1 MKPAARPAPAWF
13 AIAGLLA
20 LLGQMPARPVAALL
34 EESCAGQ
41 CRIAGAEGRWWAG
54 DARLLWRDGDAWLDL
69 GTLGWRL
76 LPADGGYARVTLG
89 AGRIVWRELRR
100 LDIDGIAL
108 PARVVLGDPRLG
120 LPGGRWQGE
129 LAIATG
135 ELQLGPDGIA
145 GGRGEVRWRQAA
157 SSLLADRPL
166 GDYRAAW
173 RWDGR
178 GAPEAEASGGRPGE
192 IDVDGRLA
200 DGRFS
205 GRIRL
210 SGAARPALERYLS
223 VAAAPD
229 SAVDGGYRFDF
240 PIR

>member
-1 MKPAARPAPAWF
+1 MKPAGLPRPAFF

-20 LLGQMPARPVAALL
+20 LLGQMPARPVAAWV

-41 CRIAGAEGRWWAG
+41 CRIAGAEGRGWAG
-54 DARLLWRDGDAWLDL
+54 EARLLWRDGDAWRDL
-69 GTLGWRL
+69 GPLGWRL
-76 LPADGGYARVTLG
+76 LPGDGTYARVTLG
-89 AGRIVWRELRR
+89 AGHIVWREVGR

-108 PARVVLGDPRLG
+108 PAQVVLGDPRLG
-120 LPGGRWQGE
+120 LPGGRWLGE
-129 LAIATG
+129 LAIAAG
-135 ELQLGPDGIA
+135 ELRFSPDGIA

-157 SSLLADRPL
+157 SSLLDGLPL
-166 GDYRAAW
+166 GDYRANW

-178 GAPEAEASGGRPGE
+178 SAPDAEVSGGRPGE
-192 IDVDGRLA
+192 IDIAGRLA

-210 SGAARPALERYLS
+210 SGNARPALERYLS

-229 SAVDGGYRFDF
+229 PAVDGGYRFDF
-240 PIR
+240 PLR